1 MNSSRSNRSSYVLYD
16 FMQVAGG
23 AERVT
28 LQMAQRFPVLRP
40 VVSRVYVDAAP
51 MVDVSGVYVHTLAD
65 KRARWLGRIPE
76 AVWCFWSRGQLVRDA
91 SVVVYSG
98 FYAPLAVR
106 HQKQGR
112 RVYYCHT
119 IPRFA
124 YDLYEL
130 EKARFPW
137 YLRGVYAVGMACYRY
152 MYKRAINRM
161 DVLLVNSENV
171 RRRMQRYLGWEA
183 QVLYPPVATQRFRW
197 MADDGYYLSVAR
209 LTANK
214 RVDVAVKAFAAMPQ
228 RRLVVMSGGPEL
240 AKLQQLAAGTP
251 NIEFVGWQSEE
262 DMFRLIGRCR
272 AVVYLPIDEDFG
284 MSPVEAMAAGKPVL
298 GVAEGGLV
306 ETVLHGET
314 GVLIEGDPTPEKLV
328 AAVNALEAM
337 NSFELR
343 IACEARAKLFDESLF
358 FERLSEVLAL
368 PSSTPRFDS

>member
-1 MNSSRSNRSSYVLYD
+1 MNSSSSNRSSYVLYD

-51 MVDVSGVYVHTLAD
+51 MVEVSGVYVHTLAD
-65 KRARWLGRIPE
+65 KHTRWLGRISE
-76 AVWCFWSRGQLVRDA
+76 AAWCFWSRGQLVRDA

-137 YLRGVYAVGMACYRY
+137 YFRGVYAVGMACYRY
-152 MYKRAINRM
+152 MYRRAINRM
-161 DVLLVNSENV
+161 DVLFVNSENV
-171 RRRMQRYLGWEA
+171 RRRVQRYLRLEA
-183 QVLYPPVATQRFRW
+183 QVLYPPVATKRFRW
-197 MADDGYYLSVAR
+197 MGDDGYYLSVAR
-209 LTANK
+209 LTANQ
-214 RVDVAVKAFAAMPQ
+214 RVDVAVKAFSAMPQ

-240 AKLQQLAAGTP
+240 PKLQQLAIGAP

-262 DMFRLIGRCR
+262 EMLRLIGRCR

-298 GVAEGGLV
+298 GVAEGGLL
-306 ETVLHGET
+306 ETVLHGQT

-328 AAVNALEAM
+328 AAVESLDVM
-337 NSFELR
+337 DSSLLR
-343 IACEARAKLFDESLF
+343 AACESRARRFDESVF
-358 FERLSEVLAL
+358 FEKLNKVLA
-368 PSSTPRFDS
+368 PRHVAELSA

>member
-1 MNSSRSNRSSYVLYD
+1 MNFSSSNQSSYVLYD

-51 MVDVSGVYVHTLAD
+51 MVEVSGVYVHTLAD
-65 KRARWLGRIPE
+65 KQTRWLGRIPE

-112 RVYYCHT
+112 KVYYCHT

-137 YLRGVYAVGMACYRY
+137 YLRSVYAVGIACYRY

-171 RRRMQRYLGWEA
+171 RHRMQRYLGLET
-183 QVLYPPVATQRFRW
+183 QVLYPPVATKRFRW

-214 RVDVAVKAFAAMPQ
+214 RVEVAVKAFAAMPH
-228 RRLVVMSGGPEL
+228 RRLMVMSGGPEL
-240 AKLQQLAAGTP
+240 LKLQQLAIGAS

-262 DMFRLIGRCR
+262 DMLRLIGRCR

-298 GVAEGGLV
+298 GVAEGGLL

-314 GVLIEGDPTPEKLV
+314 GVLMEGDPTPEKLV
-328 AAVNALEAM
+328 AAVESLDVM
-337 NSFELR
+337 DSSRLR
-343 IACEARAKLFDESLF
+343 AACEARAKRFDETVF
-358 FERLSEVLAL
+358 FEKLNKVLA
-368 PSSTPRFDS
+368 PSHMAELSA

>member
-1 MNSSRSNRSSYVLYD
+1 MNSSSSNQSSYLLYD

-28 LQMAQRFPVLRP
+28 LQITQRFPVLCP
-40 VVSRVYVDAAP
+40 VVSRVYAAAAP
-51 MVDVSGVYVHTLAD
+51 MVEASGVCVHTLAD
-65 KRARWLGRIPE
+65 NRTRWLGRIPE
-76 AVWCFWSRGQLVRDA
+76 AAWCFWSRAQLVRDA

-137 YLRGVYAVGMACYRY
+137 YLRAVYAVGMACFRQL
-152 MYKRAINRM
+152 YKRAIKRM

-171 RRRMQRYLGWEA
+171 RRRMQRYLGLDA

-214 RVDVAVKAFAAMPQ
+214 RVDVAVKAFAAMPH
-228 RRLVVMSGGPEL
+228 RRLVVMSGGSEL
-240 AKLQQLAAGTP
+240 AKLQQLASGAP
-251 NIEFVGWQSEE
+251 NIEFVGWQPEE
-262 DMFRLIGRCR
+262 NMLCLIGRCR

-298 GVAEGGLV
+298 GVAEGGLL
-306 ETVLHGET
+306 ETVIHGLT
-314 GVLIEGDPTPEKLV
+314 GVLIEGEPTPEKVV
-328 AAVNALEAM
+328 AAVDSLEAM
-337 NSFELR
+337 DPLALR
-343 IACEARAKLFDESLF
+343 ASCESQANRFDESF
-358 FERLSEVLAL
+358 F
-368 PSSTPRFDS
+368 FDLLNKTLE

>member
-1 MNSSRSNRSSYVLYD
+1 MNSSSSNQSSYVLYD
-16 FMQVAGG
+16 FMQVVGG

-28 LQMAQRFPVLRP
+28 LQVTQRFPVLRP
-40 VVSRVYVDAAP
+40 VVSRVYAEAVP
-51 MVDVSGVYVHTLAD
+51 IIEELDVGVHTLAD
-65 KRARWLGRIPE
+65 KQTRWLGRIPE
-76 AVWCFWSRGQLVRDA
+76 AAWCFWSRGQLVRDA

-112 RVYYCHT
+112 KVYYCHT

-130 EKARFPW
+130 EKARLPW
-137 YLRGVYAVGMACYRY
+137 YLRGVYALGISCFRY
-152 MYKRAINRM
+152 FYKRAINRM

-171 RRRMQRYLGWEA
+171 RRRMQRYLGVDA
-183 QVLYPPVATQRFRW
+183 QVLYPPVTTQRFRW
-197 MADDGYYLSVAR
+197 LADDGYYLSVAR

-214 RVDVAVKAFAAMPQ
+214 RVDIAVRAFAAMPH

-240 AKLQQLAAGTP
+240 NKLQQLAACAP

-262 DMFRLIGRCR
+262 DMLRLIGRCR

-298 GVAEGGLV
+298 GVAEGGLL

-314 GVLIEGDPTPEKLV
+314 GLLIEGDPTPEKLV
-328 AAVNALEAM
+328 AAVESLDAVDSSL
-337 NSFELR
+337 LR
-343 IACEARAKLFDESLF
+343 AACEARAKRFDESIF
-358 FERLSEVLAL
+358 FEQLGGVLERAVNFA
-368 PSSTPRFDS
+368 P